1 MSCQPI
7 LPPGTSVGA
16 AALLMTGLMCPIADP
31 FQLTVD
37 GDKLFGRG
45 TTDCLGHVALMT
57 MFFEQLAIQR
67 PTTQRSIVCVL
78 IASEEAESVPVAE
91 CGVEVLHSTA
101 RSELPV
107 ECVVLQ
113 HLLKEG
119 RLEQCKAGPV
129 FWIDSADSQ
138 PCVYLHSGSLLSWCC
153 RHGHGWCN

>member
-1 MSCQPI
+1 M
-7 LPPGTSVGA
+7 GA
-16 AALLMTGLMCPIADP
+16 AALLLTGLTCLVADP

-91 CGVEVLHSTA
+91 CGVEVQHSTD
-101 RSELPV
+101 
-107 ECVVLQ
+107 
-113 HLLKEG
+113 H
-119 RLEQCKAGPV
+119 
-129 FWIDSADSQ
+129 
-138 PCVYLHSGSLLSWCC
+138 
-153 RHGHGWCN
+153 